1 MSARSIADVLATI
14 YDPEIGIDIVS
25 MGLVYGIEDTGTS
38 ITVRMTTTFAGC
50 PMGDAIAAAVA
61 RALETARPSSTIAVE
76 VTHDPPWSPA
86 MLSDGARRRLGLD

>member
-1 MSARSIADVLATI
+1 VSAPSIANLLAPI

-25 MGLVYGIEDTGTS
+25 MGLVYGIEETGTS
-38 ITVRMTTTFAGC
+38 VTVRMTTTFAGC
-50 PMGDAIAAAVA
+50 PMGDAIAAAVE
-61 RALETARPSSTIAVE
+61 RALKAARPDSTIAVE